1 MVCLTDLPSSDAALV
16 GQLFTKEMIANASTT
31 PIIASIED
39 ISSFRHA
46 NASSD
51 NSDNSDHSDN
61 SGANAFTVA
70 LSPRSWKYGTLVL
83 FEQSTAVC
91 LCVFFYFYFGHSFVI
106 CCFVL
111 VSLCWTFNNNNP
123 KKKTAAKGSRLP
135 KKENWTFK
143 PITNRLQAA
152 TFAAGVVVL
161 FQVIVY
167 ARATPTSGGSGSSSG
182 SSDQY
187 LCLGAIRSPGFIVGS
202 TRHLRRI
209 AGNES
214 HATSTKTSAT
224 KATKK
229 KSATT
234 TAQKKRSSSGTGT
247 STKVLVTSGNMKGSV
262 TDEPL
267 MKVPRY
273 NKKT

>member
-1 MVCLTDLPSSDAALV
+1 MQAVTTVTTVTTVVPMLSRSRCPLDPGNMVRWCCLNRALLFVCVHSFIFILDTHLLFVVLSWCLYV
-16 GQLFTKEMIANASTT
+16 GPSTT
-31 PIIASIED
+31 
-39 ISSFRHA
+39 
-46 NASSD
+46 
-51 NSDNSDHSDN
+51 
-61 SGANAFTVA
+61 T
-70 LSPRSWKYGTLVL
+70 T
-83 FEQSTAVC
+83 Q
-91 LCVFFYFYFGHSFVI
+91 
-106 CCFVL
+106 
-111 VSLCWTFNNNNP
+111 
-123 KKKTAAKGSRLP
+123 KKTAAKGSRLP

-167 ARATPTSGGSGSSSG
+167 ARATPASGGSSSSSSSSSG